1 VRSATDRR
9 PAARGDE
16 RRGALLR
23 SLDEHLQES
32 SLESIK
38 IADISRSAGVTRSA
52 FYFYFESKAAAVAA
66 LMDQMYDESFAAAG
80 HLAGDGT
87 PADNIEATIRGLFAA
102 WDRHQ
107 HLYRAMLEARATN
120 TAVREMWESDRESFV
135 PAVASMIEAERAA
148 DRAPAGPAAA
158 ALANTLLE
166 LNDRM
171 LERLALGGGPPRE
184 EQVAVV
190 VHIWLSSIY
199 GSTS

>member
-158 ALANTLLE
+158 ALADTLLE

>member
-1 VRSATDRR
+1 MRSATDRR

-16 RRGALLR
+16 RRDALLR
-23 SLDEHLQES
+23 ALDGHLQES

-38 IADISRSAGVTRSA
+38 IADISRNAGVTRSA

-66 LMDQMYDESFAAAG
+66 LMEQMYDESIAATA
-80 HLAGDGT
+80 HLAGAGT

-120 TAVREMWESDRESFV
+120 TAVRDLWESDRESFV
-135 PAVASMIEAERAA
+135 PAVAAMIEAERAA
-148 DRAPAGPAAA
+148 GRAPAGPDGE
-158 ALANTLLE
+158 ALAAILLE

-171 LERLALGGGPPRE
+171 LERLTHGGGLPRD

>member
-1 VRSATDRR
+1 MRSATDRR

-16 RRGALLR
+16 RRSALLR

-32 SLESIK
+32 SLESIR

-66 LMDQMYDESFAAAG
+66 LMEQMYDESFAAAG

-87 PADNIEATIRGLFAA
+87 PAANIEATIRGLFAA

-107 HLYRAMLEARATN
+107 HVYRAMLDARATSV
-120 TAVREMWESDRESFV
+120 AVRELWESDRESFV
-135 PAVASMIEAERAA
+135 PAVASMISAERAA
-148 DRAPAGPAAA
+148 GRAPAGPDAE
-158 ALANTLLE
+158 ALASTLLE

-171 LERLALGGGPPRE
+171 LERLARGTSLPRE
-184 EQVAVV
+184 QHVGVV